1 MVGIYKYENG
11 LVFTGIIAQSK
22 QRAESYLAVKYGS
35 IEQVFTGEWDENDEP
50 IYERKFVPKYDKSV
64 FVIKELKQI

>member
-22 QRAESYLAVKYGS
+22 ARAESYLAVKYGS
-35 IEQVFTGEWDENDEP
+35 LEQVFTG
-50 IYERKFVPKYDKSV
+50 
-64 FVIKELKQI
+64 

>member
-22 QRAESYLAVKYGS
+22 ERAESYLSVKYGS

-50 IYERKFVPKYDKSV
+50 IYERKPKYNKSAI
-64 FVIKELKQI
+64 VIKELKQVY

>member
-22 QRAESYLAVKYGS
+22 ERAESYLSVKYGS
-35 IEQVFTGEWDENDEP
+35 IEQVFTGEWDDNDCP
-50 IYERKFVPKYDKSV
+50 IYER
-64 FVIKELKQI
+64 